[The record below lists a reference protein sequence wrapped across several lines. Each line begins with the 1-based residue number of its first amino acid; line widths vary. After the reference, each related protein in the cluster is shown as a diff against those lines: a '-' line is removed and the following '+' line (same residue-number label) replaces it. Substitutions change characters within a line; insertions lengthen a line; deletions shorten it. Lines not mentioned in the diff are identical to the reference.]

1 MVTQKPISL
10 GSPRGRRTR
19 WTPPLMACAAA
30 VVIGALWS
38 GLVHLGLPLP
48 EGGTSLHEGH
58 GPMMI
63 LGFLGTVITLER
75 AVALGRA
82 WAYLGPATAGLGG
95 VAVLVGAP
103 GSVGPVLLTV
113 GGVVLLVVFVAVH
126 RIQPSVH
133 NAVMAGGAV
142 CWIAAGALWLAGWD
156 VERFVPHLAGFL
168 VLTIAGERLELS
180 RLVGATR
187 SARTVFVLIVA
198 VLLAALVAATVL
210 PALGIR
216 TTGAALLALAL
227 WLARHD
233 VARRT
238 VRMSGAAR
246 YMALALLA
254 GYLWMAVT
262 GVLWLAIGRLHDG
275 GPHQPYDAML
285 HALFLGF
292 VISMIFAHAP
302 VVIPAV
308 LGRPLPYRPVLYV
321 PLVLLHAS
329 LLLRLVGGVAGQNLV
344 LWQWGGV
351 LNEVALLMFIAMV
364 VITLVRTRRRAPT
377 APR

>member
-1 MVTQKPISL
+1 MVTQRPISL
-10 GSPRGRRTR
+10 GTPRGRRTR

-95 VAVLVGAP
+95 VAVLVGGP
-103 GSVGPVLLTV
+103 SSIGPVLLTV
-113 GGVVLLVVFVAVH
+113 AGVVLLAVFVAVH

-133 NAVMAGGAV
+133 NAVMAAGAL
-142 CWIAAGALWLAGWD
+142 CWIAAGGLWLAGWD

-180 RLVGATR
+180 RLVGATGR
-187 SARTVFVLIVA
+187 SRAVFVAIVA
-198 VLLAALVAATVL
+198 VLLVGLVLAAVAPPV
-210 PALGIR
+210 GIR
-216 TTGAALLALAL
+216 TTGAALLGLAV
-227 WLARHD
+227 WLARND

-238 VRMSGAAR
+238 VRMTGAAR
-246 YMALALLA
+246 YMAVALLA

-262 GVLWLAIGRLHDG
+262 GVLWLWIGRLHDG

-308 LGRPLPYRPVLYV
+308 LGRPLPYRPAFYL
-321 PLVLLHAS
+321 PLLLLHSS
-329 LLLRLVGGVAGQNLV
+329 LLLRLVGGVAGQHLV

-364 VITLVRTRRRAPT
+364 TITLVRSRRRRT
-377 APR
+377 AAAR

>member
-1 MVTQKPISL
+1 MVTQRPISL
-10 GSPRGRRTR
+10 GTPHGRRTR

-75 AVALGRA
+75 AVALGQP

-103 GSVGPVLLTV
+103 SSIGPVLLTV
-113 GGVVLLVVFVAVH
+113 AGVVLLAVFVAVH

-133 NAVMAGGAV
+133 NAVMAAGAL
-142 CWIAAGALWLAGWD
+142 CWITAGGLWLAGWD
-156 VERFVPHLAGFL
+156 VERFVPWLAGFL

-180 RLVGATR
+180 RLVGASTR
-187 SARTVFVLIVA
+187 SRAVFVAIVA
-198 VLLAALVAATVL
+198 VLLVGLVLSAMV
-210 PALGIR
+210 PSLGIR
-216 TTGAALLALAL
+216 TTGAALLALAV

-238 VRMSGAAR
+238 VRMPGAAR

-262 GVLWLAIGRLHDG
+262 GALWLWIGRLHDG

-302 VVIPAV
+302 VVVPAV
-308 LGRPLPYRPVLYV
+308 LGRPLPYRRVLYL
-321 PLVLLHAS
+321 PLVLLHGS
-329 LLLRLVGGVAGQNLV
+329 LLLRLLGGVAGQNLM

-364 VITLVRTRRRAPT
+364 AVTLVRSRRRT
-377 APR
+377 AAAR